1 MKNQIIKGKCI
12 DLNSFGLGVVKND
25 GYVIFV
31 KEMAPGDEAL
41 IKITKD
47 QKSYAYAVIEK
58 MLEEG
63 PNRIE
68 SDCPIAYKCGGCN
81 LRFLK
86 YECELEYK
94 RKYVQNILKD
104 YPIVA
109 IHSCETERYRNKMQ
123 VPVVGEKMG
132 FYRSHSHD
140 PVDFDDCLLH
150 SKLSNQILSLIKE
163 KIKEYGLS
171 ADIRH
176 IFIRHFPSTKQVMVA
191 IIANKPEVD
200 GLKRLVDDLKQFEE
214 IKSVIFNYKQK
225 DDNTII
231 DYSYPDQILYGKDYI
246 EDDLND
252 LILRVPFKSF
262 YQVNREVML
271 KIYDK
276 IRQYVIQ
283 SGAKKV
289 LELYSG
295 IGSIGLYIADACKE
309 VYGVEIVKDSAEIA
323 KTNAR
328 INQISNYQA
337 LLSDAKDGIE
347 KHLKDKDLVI
357 VDPPRKGL
365 SIEVINGLVNSDIKH
380 LIYVSCNPNT
390 LNRDLNLLKE
400 GGFKVG
406 DPELF
411 DMFKRTVHIE
421 TLCHLYR

>member
-41 IKITKD
+41 VKITKD
-47 QKSYAYAVIEK
+47 QKTYAYAVIEE

-86 YECELEYK
+86 YESELEYK

-104 YPIVA
+104 YPIDA
-109 IHSCETERYRNKMQ
+109 IHSCDSDRYRNKMQ
-123 VPVVGEKMG
+123 VPVVGDKIG

-140 PVDFDDCLLH
+140 PVEFEDCLLH
-150 SKLSNQILSLIKE
+150 SKLSNQVLSLIKD
-163 KIKEYGLS
+163 KIREYGLND
-171 ADIRH
+171 DIRH
-176 IFIRHFPSTKQVMVA
+176 IFIRHFPSTDQVMVA
-191 IIANKPEVD
+191 IITNKPKVKD
-200 GLKRLVDDLKQFEE
+200 LDKLVEDLKQFKE
-214 IKSVIFNYKQK
+214 IKSVILNYKQK

-231 DYSYPDQILYGKDYI
+231 DYSYPDKVFYGKDYI
-246 EDDLND
+246 EDDLNG
-252 LILRVPFKSF
+252 LTLRVPFKSF

-276 IRQYVIQ
+276 IKQHVIH
-283 SGAKKV
+283 SKAKKV

-309 VYGVEIVKDSAEIA
+309 VYGVEIVKDSVEMATINA
-323 KTNAR
+323 K
-328 INQISNYQA
+328 INQINNYQA
-337 LLSDAKDGIE
+337 ILSDAKDGIE
-347 KHLKDKDLVI
+347 EHLKDKDLVI

-365 SIEVINGLVNSDIKH
+365 SIEVINGLINSDIKH

-400 GGFKVG
+400 GGFKVD